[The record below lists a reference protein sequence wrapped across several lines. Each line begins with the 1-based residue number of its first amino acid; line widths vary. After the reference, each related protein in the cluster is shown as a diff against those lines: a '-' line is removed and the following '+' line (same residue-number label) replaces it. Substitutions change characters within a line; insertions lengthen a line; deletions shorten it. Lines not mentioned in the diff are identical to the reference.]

1 MNRIVLGIVAIALAG
16 CASTVQ
22 PQAYSHTTTAPPSE
36 VYDCTNG
43 MLNQS
48 GFTLSSA
55 SKESGFLKAER
66 KISGIGRVI
75 MVGAS
80 LFDVVTASVYADPT
94 TKQTTL
100 RITADSVNEREGL
113 FAAGHRTSSH
123 PREELVT
130 QVNAIL
136 AKCAK

>member
-1 MNRIVLGIVAIALAG
+1 MALVFVALVS

-22 PQAYSHTTTAPPSE
+22 PEAYTHTTKASQSE
-36 VYDCTNG
+36 VFDCTNG
-43 MLNQS
+43 MLNQA
-48 GFTLSSA
+48 GFTLDSA

-66 KISGIGRVI
+66 KVSGIGRVL

-80 LFDVVTASVYADPT
+80 LFDVVTASVYSDPT

-123 PREELVT
+123 PRQELVEEVSRVLST
-130 QVNAIL
+130 
-136 AKCAK
+136 CAK